1 MSLRPRVRGEQCPAR
16 RRARSGGVAL
26 LYMKTLESASKYIR
40 EEAQALLDLIPQL
53 DSTFEDVCRLML
65 SCRGHVV
72 VTGVGKSG
80 NVAAKVAATLASTGT
95 PALYVNALDT
105 LHGDLG
111 MIRPDDMLL
120 LISNSG
126 NTDELLRIVAS
137 VEERHI
143 PVVAMTGNRDSLLA
157 RHCNYHISVHV
168 EREACPLNLAPTSS
182 TTAAMAMGDA
192 LACVLMEMRHFK
204 ANDFA
209 MFHPGGSLGR
219 KLLTRV
225 KDVMYTENFPI
236 IRPDMKLS
244 DALLTISNGKLGL
257 GVVMEEGQDKI
268 LGIITDGD
276 IRRAVE
282 GAQENYLTVTVAQAM
297 TRNPKTIGPN
307 AKLTQIQQMFRKHKI
322 HSLLVVDDS
331 GKLVGIVDYFA
342 IMG

>member
-1 MSLRPRVRGEQCPAR
+1 MN
-16 RRARSGGVAL
+16 
-26 LYMKTLESASKYIR
+26 TIESASKYIR

-53 DSTFEDVCRLML
+53 DDSFDAVCRLVL
-65 SCRGHVV
+65 SCHGHVV

-80 NVAAKVAATLASTGT
+80 HVAAKIAATLSSTGT
-95 PALYVNALDT
+95 PAIYINALDA

-111 MIRPDDMLL
+111 MIKSEDMLL

-126 NTDELLRIVAS
+126 NTDELLRIVAA
-137 VEERHI
+137 VEDIKI
-143 PVVAMTGNRDSLLA
+143 PVVAMTGDKDSLLA
-157 RHCNYHISVHV
+157 KHSDYHILIKV

-192 LACVLMEMRHFK
+192 LACVLMEMRHFE

-209 MFHPGGSLGR
+209 MFHPGGTLGR

-236 IRPDMKLS
+236 ISPDMKLS
-244 DALLTISNGKLGL
+244 EALLFISNGKLGL
-257 GVVMEEGQDKI
+257 GVVMKEDDDEI

-282 GAQENYLTVTVAQAM
+282 GAQHNFLSLTVAQAM
-297 TRNPKTIGPN
+297 TKSPKTIGPD
-307 AKLTQIQQMFRKHKI
+307 AKLMQIQQMFHNHKI
-322 HSLLVVDDS
+322 HSLLVVDDNK
-331 GKLVGIVDYFA
+331 KLIGIVDYFA
-342 IMG
+342 IMN